1 MKPIHAIHNYICVW
15 IQSFLTSIKLKNR
28 LIQITYIWKQYW
40 GFVFMFQK
48 KLLYFYD
55 LLHEVILRY
64 ILWLRHPKPLDIAPV
79 IKNWTIKCGKT
90 RMFSQKVSCLCF
102 VIAIFFL
109 PYSWF
114 ISLTRLLRDEKK
126 NQSKLHV
133 CISNTINLKTYCH
146 FKWMIQYGTNCAL
159 STIISSNP

>member
-1 MKPIHAIHNYICVW
+1 MKPIHAIHNHISVW

-114 ISLTRLLRDEKK
+114 ISLTRLLRDEKNK
-126 NQSKLHV
+126 PDSDQALTAEHKHDYK
-133 CISNTINLKTYCH
+133 SNASSYRKV
-146 FKWMIQYGTNCAL
+146 F
-159 STIISSNP
+159 ISSRP